1 MAAIL
6 MGITP
11 AGATID
17 QALQMQL
24 GNPSGATVD
33 PNNHSNYLLQR
44 TVDAVDFSD
53 THGVPNW
60 VSWDLTS
67 PDIGTAGRS
76 TSFYQDLLLPS
87 TFNRL
92 TSSDY
97 TNSGFD
103 RGHMCPSYD
112 RTDTSANNK
121 LVFYMSNIVPQT
133 PDNNQGIWQDF
144 EDFCQDQAI
153 AGDELLITCGPSLY
167 TGARI
172 QPSGEASIPGYTW
185 KIAVIVPPGSGTA
198 LSRINT
204 ATRVIAL
211 KVPNISGI
219 YSVPWSTYVTSVNQ
233 LQTDTGYTFFSALP
247 SSVATVLRAKV
258 DGATSTTVSGFSPTS
273 GSSGTSV
280 TISGAGF
287 TSASSVSF
295 NGTAASFTVNSSSQ
309 ITATVPAGATTGS
322 VSVVAPGGV
331 GTSASSF
338 TVTSGGGGSGGV
350 RISQVYGG
358 GGNSGSTYTHD
369 FIELYNSGSTTV
381 NLSTWAVQYASST
394 GSSWQKTNLTGSLA
408 PGDYYLIQQAAG
420 SGGTTALP
428 TPQVTGS
435 ISMSASAGKVAL
447 TSNQTVLTTSNPV
460 GTSPVVDFVGF
471 GTANAYEGSGAA
483 PTLSATTAAI
493 RAGAGATDTNDN
505 SADFTAA
512 APTPRNN

>member
-76 TSFYQDLLLPS
+76 SSFYQDLLLPT

-97 TNSGFD
+97 TNSGYD

-167 TGARI
+167 TGAQI

-198 LSRINT
+198 LSRIT
-204 ATRVIAL
+204 TSTRVIAL

-219 YSVPWSTYVTSVNQ
+219 YSVPWSTYVTSANQ
-233 LQTDTGYTFFSALP
+233 LQADTGYTFFSALP

-258 DGATSTTVSGFSPTS
+258 DGATTTSVSGFSPTS

-295 NGTAASFTVNSSSQ
+295 NGTAASFTVNSS
-309 ITATVPAGATTGS
+309 P
-322 VSVVAPGGV
+322 
-331 GTSASSF
+331 SSL
-338 TVTSGGGGSGGV
+338 
-350 RISQVYGG
+350 R
-358 GGNSGSTYTHD
+358 
-369 FIELYNSGSTTV
+369 
-381 NLSTWAVQYASST
+381 
-394 GSSWQKTNLTGSLA
+394 
-408 PGDYYLIQQAAG
+408 AG
-420 SGGTTALP
+420 SAP
-428 TPQVTGS
+428 ARR
-435 ISMSASAGKVAL
+435 AS
-447 TSNQTVLTTSNPV
+447 
-460 GTSPVVDFVGF
+460 
-471 GTANAYEGSGAA
+471 
-483 PTLSATTAAI
+483 
-493 RAGAGATDTNDN
+493 R
-505 SADFTAA
+505 
-512 APTPRNN
+512 